1 MAEAIKFTED
11 ELKSINELQVK
22 YNQITMAMGQL
33 TISKYN
39 LELREEALK
48 STLEDTRN
56 SEQELAKS
64 LNEKYGAGTLDIESG
79 EFTPTPTEDTP
90 EATPEVVE
98 EAS

>member
-1 MAEAIKFTED
+1 MADAIKFTED

-79 EFTPTPTEDTP
+79 EFTPNPTEETT
-90 EATPEVVE
+90 ETVE

>member
-1 MAEAIKFTED
+1 MADAIKFTED

-79 EFTPTPTEDTP
+79 EFTPTPSTEETT
-90 EATPEVVE
+90 ETVE

>member
-1 MAEAIKFTED
+1 MADAIKFTED

-39 LELREEALK
+39 LDLREEALK

-56 SEQELAKS
+56 SEQ
-64 LNEKYGAGTLDIESG
+64 
-79 EFTPTPTEDTP
+79 
-90 EATPEVVE
+90 
-98 EAS
+98 

>member
-1 MAEAIKFTED
+1 MADAIKFTED

-79 EFTPTPTEDTP
+79 EFTPTPTEDPP

>member
-1 MAEAIKFTED
+1 MADAIKFTED

-79 EFTPTPTEDTP
+79 EFTPTPT
-90 EATPEVVE
+90 
-98 EAS
+98 

>member
-1 MAEAIKFTED
+1 MAEATKFTED

-33 TISKYN
+33 TISKHN

-56 SEQELAKS
+56 SEQDLAKS
-64 LNEKYGAGTLDIESG
+64 LNKKYGQGTLDIESG
-79 EFTPTPTEDTP
+79 EFTPTPVEETTET
-90 EATPEVVE
+90 TPEVVE